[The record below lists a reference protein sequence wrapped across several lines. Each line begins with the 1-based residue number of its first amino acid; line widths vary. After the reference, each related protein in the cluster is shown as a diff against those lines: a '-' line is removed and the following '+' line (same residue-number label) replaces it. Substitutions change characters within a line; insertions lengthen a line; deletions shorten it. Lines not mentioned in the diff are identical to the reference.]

1 MLPKTIDQ
9 LDQIREECRK
19 LVNRRSSVSAI
30 AAAVPIPGI
39 DVTVDA
45 ALVKDLL
52 NEINQK
58 FGLSKEQVDQLDAKT
73 KELIIVLATS
83 LGNEL
88 IGRTI
93 GKKLVLSLVKKAAT
107 RMAAKQTSKLIPLIG
122 IGVSAGISFATMKY
136 LGNKHIDDCYK
147 LVKQYIEQE
156 ASSENF
162 AAK

>member
-1 MLPKTIDQ
+1 
-9 LDQIREECRK
+9 
-19 LVNRRSSVSAI
+19 
-30 AAAVPIPGI
+30 
-39 DVTVDA
+39 
-45 ALVKDLL
+45 
-52 NEINQK
+52 
-58 FGLSKEQVDQLDAKT
+58 
-73 KELIIVLATS
+73 
-83 LGNEL
+83 
-88 IGRTI
+88 
-93 GKKLVLSLVKKAAT
+93 VKKAAT

>member
-1 MLPKTIDQ
+1 MLPKTIEQ

-83 LGNEL
+83 FGNEL

-93 GKKLVLSLVKKAAT
+93 GKKLVLSLVKKLQPGWRQNRRANLFL
-107 RMAAKQTSKLIPLIG
+107 SL
-122 IGVSAGISFATMKY
+122 
-136 LGNKHIDDCYK
+136 
-147 LVKQYIEQE
+147 E
-156 ASSENF
+156 
-162 AAK
+162 